1 MSTDIALFVLRVVA
15 GAVVLTHGW
24 PKLSNFQSTL
34 QWLMKEK
41 FPLPL
46 LSTLALSITET
57 FFAVFLILGIL
68 TKVAAVFIGL
78 AMLVA
83 TGYHIK
89 KGDTFHHN
97 TEVTLL
103 LLAIMVTILLA
114 GGGSWQIAAWL

>member
-15 GAVVLTHGW
+15 GAVVLVHGW
-24 PKLSNFQSTL
+24 PKLQNFQGTL
-34 QWLMKEK
+34 QWLMKEG

-46 LSTLALSITET
+46 LSTLALSVTET
-57 FFAVFLILGIL
+57 FLAVFLILGIL

-89 KGDTFHHN
+89 KGNKFKGDI
-97 TEVTLL
+97 EVTLL
-103 LLAIMVTILLA
+103 LLTIMVTILLA